1 MLALGVLVHNLLQ
14 AGVKVAVGVP
24 TVRPRGLRTTLT
36 LGVGVRD
43 LIQHFGSGFLFPQ
56 EGQLPP
62 TNFGHGVPRPEG
74 GPSCRSRGRRER
86 GQWGEGV
93 GALEKPFLVS
103 QPGLKELKVGP
114 SEPRIQ
120 VSDAILSVNMRREKG
135 LGKRQSRKHPRGS
148 HMSQVD
154 GTVGQLHSA
163 ARQLDTPS
171 CLGLQ
176 ESE

>member
-43 LIQHFGSGFLFPQ
+43 LIQHFWSGFLFPQ

-74 GPSCRSRGRRER
+74 GASCRSRGCRER

-93 GALEKPFLVS
+93 GALEQPFLVS

-120 VSDAILSVNMRREKG
+120 VSDAILLMNMRRDKG
-135 LGKRQSRKHPRGS
+135 LGKRRSRKHPWGS
-148 HMSQVD
+148 HLSQAY
-154 GTVGQLHSA
+154 GTVGQLHRCQTA
-163 ARQLDTPS
+163 
-171 CLGLQ
+171 
-176 ESE
+176 